1 MKPITRDDVLGREE
15 YARTRADVRR
25 RIIQLKARRRVPL
38 GEHATLN
45 FETRDT
51 MLYQVHEML
60 HAEGSWKRPGAIEDE
75 FEAYN
80 PIVPAGGEL
89 SATLML
95 EYETEEERTVR
106 LQELLG
112 LDAHLWLHVRETP
125 PVAARFDHAQV
136 SPTRISS
143 VQYVKWPLSPGQARL
158 VATEGAVLRV
168 VVDHPKLRAQAILSE
183 ETRRELA
190 ADLA

>member
-112 LDAHLWLHVRETP
+112 LDAHLWLHVGETP